1 MKEAAGQIQPSRAA
15 TRDGEAASRFSRF
28 GDFPARHPVL
38 RPLLRLPLFYKILI
52 ANAAIVFLVA
62 LVCARITARVVAAD
76 PAASV
81 FRASLAA
88 AAVGAIIAALIT
100 AIVVKLALRPL
111 RHLTDTARRVRAGDA
126 SARAPVSPLADRDLL
141 RLVDTFNDMLGGVEE
156 YRRRLRV
163 VASRA
168 IEAGEAE
175 RKRIAHELHDGIA
188 QSLAALMLQMRL
200 ARGTASD
207 EMRDRLLAEVGDR
220 LAVTIDELRGMAR
233 DLRPPSLDM
242 LGLTAALETLAR
254 DVAETTGVRISVN
267 AAKIDRLLSR
277 EAELVLYR
285 LVQEALSNVVRH
297 AETDSAEIVLE
308 PVGRF
313 IVGTIRDNG
322 RGFRIEDVLASGG
335 GIGLFG
341 MKERASY
348 AGGTV
353 TIESEPG
360 RGTLVRIELPVLEN
374 ARYA

>member
-1 MKEAAGQIQPSRAA
+1 MKRAAGQIQPRSAVD
-15 TRDGEAASRFSRF
+15 RDPETASRFARP
-28 GDFPARHPVL
+28 DDRPAGNGIL
-38 RPLLRLPLFYKILI
+38 RTLLRLPLFYKILI

-62 LVCARITARVVAAD
+62 LISARITARVVATD
-76 PAASV
+76 PGASV
-81 FRASLAA
+81 FQAA
-88 AAVGAIIAALIT
+88 LLSAAVGAIVAALVI
-100 AIVVKLALRPL
+100 AVVVKLALRPL
-111 RHLTDTARRVRAGDA
+111 AQLTDTARRVQDGDLT
-126 SARAPVSPLADRDLL
+126 ARTPVSPLADRDLL
-141 RLVDTFNDMLGGVEE
+141 RLVETFNKMLSGVEE
-156 YRRRLRV
+156 SRRRLRV

-168 IEAGEAE
+168 LEAGEAE

-188 QSLAALMLQMRL
+188 QSLAALMLQLRL
-200 ARGTASD
+200 ARGVDSA
-207 EMRDRLLAEVGDR
+207 EVRDKLLADVADR
-220 LAVTIDELRGMAR
+220 IAGTIDELRGIAR

-242 LGLTAALETLAR
+242 LGLTAALEVLAR
-254 DVAETTGVRISVN
+254 DVTETTGVRISVA

-297 AETDSAEIVLE
+297 AETDSAEIVLDR
-308 PVGRF
+308 VGGS

-353 TIESEPG
+353 TIQSEPEQ
-360 RGTLVRIELPVLEN
+360 GTLVRIELPVMEN